1 MTENKGRVW
10 GQDRAKLRGGEECL
24 EDGFLKKYSILRR
37 EALKGI
43 RKRLGECE
51 IAGIYHGSECNLAS

>member
-1 MTENKGRVW
+1 MEL
-10 GQDRAKLRGGEECL
+10 RAGEECL

>member
-10 GQDRAKLRGGEECL
+10 GQDRAKLRGGEERL